1 MRFKK
6 CLSMLT
12 GFTIALTL
20 LGGVS
25 HAASP
30 DFEQGSGYS
39 IGGYDLEAVQPTKF
53 NWTGKSR
60 FDAVDGNFLEKWS
73 IPGSTAGYPAV
84 IGKDGTIY
92 TITSS
97 GLRAVSANG
106 SPLWTFK
113 DATNQPIIG
122 KDGLIFTIG
131 GTNLYAINPDGTL
144 NSKIAYPGS
153 GSIREYAISGNN
165 VAYLGTGNGT
175 LHAFDLTNKT
185 LLWSYKG
192 VIGNYNS
199 HPAIAPDGTV
209 YIAHMNGGLSLTA
222 INPDGTL
229 KWNKK
234 LNGSAAN
241 QISMK
246 RGAPILDK
254 DGNIYVMSTGNNA
267 TIYSISPSVDLNW
280 TLQLDNVNTN
290 SGLLLDEAR
299 ETLYVT
305 SNKLT
310 AVNLDGSIK
319 WTSETVGN
327 NTSNAVIDKTG
338 MIFVQHS
345 TLGISAVT
353 PNGQVHSSFSNNFGL
368 SGFISIAEN
377 GDLLVNSL
385 NTLMLITGTNDLHES
400 DFPID
405 NEQPTD
411 PESPTDP
418 ETPNPETP
426 DPEEPNQPNPVGER
440 AIFVLTLIN
449 GTVKEYDLSMA
460 EVQEFIR
467 WYENRAIGAPI
478 TFAINKHNNNI
489 GPFKQRQD
497 YIIYDKIITFEV
509 NEY

>member
-6 CLSMLT
+6 SISLLT

-25 HAASP
+25 HAATP

-39 IGGYDLEAVQPTKF
+39 VGGYDLEAVQPTKF

-60 FDAVDGNFLEKWS
+60 FDAVDGNFTEKWS

-92 TITSS
+92 TTTPS
-97 GLRAVSANG
+97 GIRAVSATG

-113 DATNQPIIG
+113 DASNQPVLG
-122 KDGLIFTIG
+122 KGGLVYAIG
-131 GTNLYAINPDGTL
+131 GASLYAINPDGTL
-144 NSKIAYPGS
+144 NSMIPLPRNPGS
-153 GSIREYAISGNN
+153 VWEFAIGGND
-165 VAYLGTGNGT
+165 VAYLASGIGS
-175 LHAFDLTNKT
+175 LHAIDLKT
-185 LLWSYKG
+185 KTVLWSYQG
-192 VIGNYNS
+192 LGMYSS
-199 HPAIAPDGTV
+199 HPAIAADGTI
-209 YIAHMNGGLSLTA
+209 YIAHSDGGLNLSA
-222 INPDGTL
+222 FNPNGTL

-234 LNGSAAN
+234 LNQHSGRQAPYKYGSPTIDS
-241 QISMK
+241 Q
-246 RGAPILDK
+246 
-254 DGNIYVMSTGNNA
+254 GNIYIYNPGNNS
-267 TIYSISPSVDLNW
+267 TLYSISPASDLKW
-280 TLQLDNVNTN
+280 TLKLDNDTLA
-290 SGLLLDEAR
+290 GFLLDEERDAI
-299 ETLYVT
+299 YVA
-305 SNKLT
+305 SSKLT
-310 AVNLDGSIK
+310 SVTLDGSIK
-319 WTSETVGN
+319 WETPMLG
-327 NTSNAVIDKTG
+327 TRATNAVIDLTG
-338 MIFVQHS
+338 MIFVDNGSSGINIITPDGTLHS
-345 TLGISAVT
+345 NLKLGNT
-353 PNGQVHSSFSNNFGL
+353 T
-368 SGFISIAEN
+368 FISVTES
-377 GDLLVNSL
+377 GDLVTNG
-385 NTLMLITGTNDLHES
+385 NTDLRVITGTNDLHES

-405 NEQPTD
+405 NEHPTD
-411 PESPTDP
+411 PEIPTDP

-426 DPEEPNQPNPVGER
+426 DPEEPNQPNPVGDR